1 MPGVALSLALAGALW
16 VPPLAPLVD
25 GNRFGEGWRVV
36 GLPNQVPPMTRFTPE
51 AVQGRA
57 AVRVEADKS
66 YGNLVL
72 PLPGVAAPRSL
83 QWSWRLLEPAAR
95 SDLHSKSGDDV
106 AAKVCL
112 SFDLP
117 LAQVPFMDRQRLR
130 LARDVSGQDLP
141 SATLCWVW
149 ATTEAVG
156 AKIDNVYSRR
166 VRYIVLR
173 NARDAPGAW
182 VDEQRDV
189 AADFVLAF
197 GDESATVP
205 PLTGVAVG
213 ADADNTGGRS
223 VAHIT
228 ALRFGH

>member
-1 MPGVALSLALAGALW
+1 MPGVALSLALAGAL
-16 VPPLAPLVD
+16 LAPLVE
-25 GNRFGEGWRVV
+25 GNRFGDGWRVL
-36 GLPNQVPPMTRFTPE
+36 GLPKQVPPMTRFTPE
-51 AVQGRA
+51 TVQGRA
-57 AVRVEADKS
+57 AVRVEADRS

-72 PLPGVAAPRSL
+72 SLPGVAAPRTL

-95 SDLHSKSGDDV
+95 SDLRSKAGDDV

-117 LAQVPFMDRQRLR
+117 LAQVPFLDRQRLR

-149 ATTEAVG
+149 ATGEAVG
-156 AKIDNVYSRR
+156 DKIDNVYSRR

-189 AADFVLAF
+189 AADFLLAF

-228 ALRFGH
+228 ALRFGR

>member
-1 MPGVALSLALAGALW
+1 MPGAALSLALAGAL
-16 VPPLAPLVD
+16 LAPLVD
-25 GNRFGEGWRVV
+25 GNKLGEGWRVV
-36 GLPNQVPPMTRFTPE
+36 GLPKQAPPMTRFTPDT
-51 AVQGRA
+51 VQGRA

-66 YGNLVL
+66 YGNLVQRL
-72 PLPGVAAPRSL
+72 PAVPAPQTLS
-83 QWSWRLLEPAAR
+83 WSWRLEQPAAR
-95 SDLHSKSGDDV
+95 TNLHSKAGDDV

-117 LAQVPFMDRQRLR
+117 LAQLPFMERQRLR
-130 LARDVSGQDLP
+130 LARDLSGEDLP

-173 NARDAPGAW
+173 NAADAPGAAGAW

-189 AADFVLAF
+189 AADFLRAF
-197 GDESATVP
+197 GDESTTVP

-228 ALRFGH
+228 ALRFEP

>member
-1 MPGVALSLALAGALW
+1 MPGAALSLALAGAL
-16 VPPLAPLVD
+16 LAPLVD
-25 GNRFGEGWRVV
+25 GNQFGDGWRVV
-36 GLPNQVPPMTRFTPE
+36 GLPKQAPPMTRFTPDI
-51 AVQGRA
+51 VQGRA
-57 AVRVEADKS
+57 AVRVAADKS
-66 YGNLVL
+66 YGNLLHRL
-72 PLPGVAAPRSL
+72 PAVPAPRAL
-83 QWSWRLLEPAAR
+83 RWSWRLLEPAAR
-95 SDLHSKSGDDV
+95 SDLHSKAGDDV

-130 LARDVSGQDLP
+130 MARDLSGEDLP

-149 ATTEAVG
+149 ATTETVG
-156 AKIDNVYSRR
+156 AKIDNAFSRR

-173 NARDAPGAW
+173 NAADAPGAW

-189 AADFVLAF
+189 AADFLRAF
-197 GDESATVP
+197 GDETTTVP

-223 VAHIT
+223 LAHIT
-228 ALRFGH
+228 ALRFEP